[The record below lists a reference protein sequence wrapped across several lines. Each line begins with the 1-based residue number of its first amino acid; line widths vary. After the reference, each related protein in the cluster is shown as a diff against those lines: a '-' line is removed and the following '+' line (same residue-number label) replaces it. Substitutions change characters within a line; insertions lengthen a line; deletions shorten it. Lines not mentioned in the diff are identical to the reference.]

1 MDNSTCSSEQEDA
14 ANRCRWFRINWK
26 WCKMG
31 SSSLGINIRLNPVVS
46 LVSALIIWGF
56 VAWCI
61 IKPETANSTMAEWKT
76 WITATFTWMYI
87 GTQDAWAV
95 FIIVLYFS
103 KYGNMKLGKPDE
115 KPEFKDATYF
125 TMLFA
130 AGIGIGLFY
139 FGVGMFT
146 AVIIVVSTILAII
159 PRSTYFKNL
168 DFVKR
173 RVRWSETG

>member
-1 MDNSTCSSEQEDA
+1 MDTSSAGSEQEDA
-14 ANRCRWFRINWK
+14 ANRCRWFRVNWK

-31 SSSLGINIRLNPVVS
+31 SSNLGINIRLNPVVS
-46 LVSALIIWGF
+46 FVSALIIWGF
-56 VAWCI
+56 VVWCMI
-61 IKPETANSTMAEWKT
+61 DPEVANERMGEWKS
-76 WITATFTWMYI
+76 WITKTFTWMYI

-115 KPEFKDATYF
+115 KPEFKDASYF

-139 FGVGMFT
+139 FGVGMLNYT
-146 AVIIVVSTILAII
+146 VILNTFREKISSL
-159 PRSTYFKNL
+159 
-168 DFVKR
+168 
-173 RVRWSETG
+173 

>member
-1 MDNSTCSSEQEDA
+1 
-14 ANRCRWFRINWK
+14 
-26 WCKMG
+26 MG
-31 SSSLGINIRLNPVVS
+31 SYHLGINIRLNPVVS
-46 LVSALIIWGF
+46 LVSAQIIWVF

-61 IKPETANSTMAEWKT
+61 MKPEIANSTMAEWKT

-95 FIIVLYFS
+95 FVIVLYFS

>member
-1 MDNSTCSSEQEDA
+1 MDSSSETSHQEDA
-14 ANRCRWFRINWK
+14 LNRCRWFRINWK

-31 SSSLGINIRLNPVVS
+31 RSSVGINIRLNPVVS
-46 LVSALIIWGF
+46 FVSALIIWGF

-61 IKPETANSTMAEWKT
+61 IEPEAANKQMGIWKL
-76 WITATFTWMYI
+76 WITRTFTWMYI

-103 KYGNMKLGKPDE
+103 KYGEMKLGKPDE
-115 KPEFKDATYF
+115 KPEFKDASYF

-139 FGVGMFT
+139 FGIGKN
-146 AVIIVVSTILAII
+146 ISVSNKL
-159 PRSTYFKNL
+159 
-168 DFVKR
+168 V
-173 RVRWSETG
+173 

>member
-1 MDNSTCSSEQEDA
+1 MDSSSSSSERSDQEDA
-14 ANRCRWFRINWK
+14 LSRCRWFRINWK

-46 LVSALIIWGF
+46 FVSAVIIWGF
-56 VAWCI
+56 VSYCM
-61 IKPETANSTMAEWKT
+61 IKPETAKEEMGEWKS
-76 WITATFTWMYI
+76 WITRTFTWMYI

-103 KYGNMKLGKPDE
+103 KYGKMKLGKPDE
-115 KPEFKDATYF
+115 KPEFKDASYF

-139 FGVGMFT
+139 YGVGR
-146 AVIIVVSTILAII
+146 LI
-159 PRSTYFKNL
+159 PLQHRLFRSNL
-168 DFVKR
+168 I
-173 RVRWSETG
+173 E